1 MKKLRLGCLL
11 ATLLLSGSA
20 AAQTIALIS
29 DLNGRY
35 GSAMY
40 NDRVSDAVDVV
51 IRMQPDLVIST
62 GDMVAGQKQPQLAQ
76 DQLDQMWQAF
86 NLMVADPFARS
97 GIPFAVTPG
106 NHDGSGFPEYALE
119 RERFR
124 VQWESRTPELNLLP
138 GSAWPSRYAA
148 RMGRVLLVAFDGTIP
163 GKLSNPEF
171 QFIERMLQAH
181 GAAAGVTLV
190 YSHLPMWP
198 LAQGREHEI
207 LDDPAL
213 LNLLHTHGVDVYIS
227 GHHHVFYP
235 GIDSAGMVHIGVAA
249 LGGNTRRV
257 VGQEARQPFSFA
269 VLDLS
274 KNRLDVRSFVAPGFS
289 GKVPVKYQPE
299 SINGPL
305 GLLRRL
311 DGSAVF
317 LNKMI
322 ED

>member
-1 MKKLRLGCLL
+1 MSIFRLGCLL
-11 ATLLLSGSA
+11 STLLLSGSL

-35 GSAMY
+35 GSTVY
-40 NDRVSDAVDVV
+40 NDRVSDAVDTV

-62 GDMVAGQKQPQLAQ
+62 GDMVAGQKQPQL
-76 DQLDQMWQAF
+76 DRDRLDQMWQGF
-86 NLMVADPFARS
+86 NLTVADPLSRS

-124 VQWESRTPELNLLP
+124 VQWESRTPELKLLP

-163 GKLSNPEF
+163 GKLSKSEF

-213 LNLLHTHGVDVYIS
+213 LTLLHTHGVDVYIS
-227 GHHHVFYP
+227 GHHHVFYA
-235 GIDSAGMVHIGVAA
+235 GTDSAGMVHIGVAA

-269 VLDLS
+269 VLELS
-274 KNRLDVRSFVAPGFS
+274 NNRLDVRSFVAPGFE
-289 GKVPVKYQPE
+289 GKVPLKYQPE

-311 DGSAVF
+311 DGAADF
-317 LNKMI
+317 LDKMV

>member
-1 MKKLRLGCLL
+1 LRIFRLGYLL
-11 ATLLLSGSA
+11 STLLLSGSL

-35 GSAMY
+35 GSAVY
-40 NDRVSDAVDVV
+40 NDRVSDAVDTV

-62 GDMVAGQKQPQLAQ
+62 GDMVAGQKQPQLDQ
-76 DQLDQMWQAF
+76 DRLDQMWQGF
-86 NLMVADPFARS
+86 NLAVTDPFSRS

-124 VQWESRTPELNLLP
+124 VQWESRTPEFELLP
-138 GSAWPSRYAA
+138 GSTWPRRYAA

-163 GKLSNPEF
+163 GKLSNTEF
-171 QFIERMLQAH
+171 QFIERMLQAY
-181 GAAAGVTLV
+181 GASAGVTLV

-213 LNLLHTHGVDVYIS
+213 LGLLHSHGVDAYIS

-249 LGGNTRRV
+249 LGGNARRV
-257 VGQEARQPFSFA
+257 VGQDTRQPYSFA
-269 VLDLS
+269 VLELS
-274 KNRLDVRSFVAPGFS
+274 NNHLDIRSFVAPGFS
-289 GKVPVKYQPE
+289 GIVPVKYQPE
-299 SINGPL
+299 SITGPL

-311 DGSAVF
+311 DGSADFVQ
-317 LNKMI
+317 KKT